1 MADHRWRLGSHR
13 SDREPNGASP
23 SQVAHA
29 CVDYRTAQGRFRFET
44 GYRPLPGEPHTSGRL
59 SHRNDDE
66 RPNLW
71 FSVNE
76 VSATYITTGE
86 CVTFMA
92 RKSYQEQLTELRED
106 VCYMSEVVM
115 ERLRMG
121 LDALER
127 KDEALAQEVIE
138 GDGEVNRMYLDLEQ
152 QCIGLLAL
160 QQPVASDLRFIASS
174 FKIITDLERIGDLA
188 VNLGDYT
195 KASERDLF
203 PDVDVQAMGELTLE
217 MVDDAM
223 QAYDTG
229 DVDACRELAVRDDD
243 LDHFAERASEI
254 VVRDLIERELE
265 SPDEVEILLQDVSR
279 LLLTIRDLERV
290 GDHAVNIAARTLY
303 MIENDDEL
311 IY

>member
-1 MADHRWRLGSHR
+1 
-13 SDREPNGASP
+13 
-23 SQVAHA
+23 
-29 CVDYRTAQGRFRFET
+29 
-44 GYRPLPGEPHTSGRL
+44 
-59 SHRNDDE
+59 
-66 RPNLW
+66 
-71 FSVNE
+71 
-76 VSATYITTGE
+76 
-86 CVTFMA
+86 MA
-92 RKSYQEQLTELRED
+92 RKSYQQQLAGLRED

-121 LDALER
+121 LDALEQ
-127 KDEALAQEVIE
+127 KDNELALEVIR
-138 GDGEVNRMYLDLEQ
+138 GDAEVNDMYLDLEQ
-152 QCIGLLAL
+152 QCINLLAL
-160 QQPVASDLRFIASS
+160 QQPVASDLRFIAAS

-188 VNLGDYT
+188 TNLGEYT
-195 KASERDLF
+195 IDAERDLF

-223 QAYDTG
+223 QAYDTE
-229 DVDACRELAVRDDD
+229 DVDACRELAARDDD

-265 SPDEVEILLQDVSR
+265 SADEIEELLQDVSR

-303 MIENDDEL
+303 MVENDDEL